1 VATARKAL
9 NYIAARKDSFGT
21 WGTTQATI
29 MALRALL
36 LSMEKGSAEARGTV
50 EITFNGKTVEK
61 LLLTPENN
69 DLFHQF
75 VLKGFNLSAS
85 NDVAIHFAG
94 EGGLAYQVTGQYF
107 VPWTAK
113 PSDEPLSIAWPRA
126 ILLQR
131 RPLSRAICRRLP
143 IWLW

>member
-1 VATARKAL
+1 
-9 NYIAARKDSFGT
+9 
-21 WGTTQATI
+21 